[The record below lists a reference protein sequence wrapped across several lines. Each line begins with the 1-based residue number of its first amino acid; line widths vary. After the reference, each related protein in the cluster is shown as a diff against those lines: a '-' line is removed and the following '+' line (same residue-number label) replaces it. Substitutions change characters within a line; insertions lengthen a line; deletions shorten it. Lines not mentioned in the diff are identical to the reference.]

1 MKAFDDERNPNPSNP
16 LNPSVAGSNQ
26 EKRGRSNL
34 DEIESKGPLNQKH
47 FESVLL
53 LKYWVKR
60 LRGNFL

>member
-47 FESVLL
+47 FESSSSS
-53 LKYWVKR
+53 
-60 LRGNFL
+60 